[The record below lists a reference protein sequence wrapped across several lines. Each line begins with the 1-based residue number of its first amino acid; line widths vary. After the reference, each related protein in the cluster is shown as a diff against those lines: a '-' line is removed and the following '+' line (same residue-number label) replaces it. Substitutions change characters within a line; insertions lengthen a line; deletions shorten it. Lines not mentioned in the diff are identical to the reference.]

1 MFLQKA
7 QALDDITASLSGI
20 MTGLDTTIMFTTAG
34 TLDSLDSEAEDGA
47 GHLSFAGQ
55 REDILRLAQV
65 LVQDVQRLLVSSSGS
80 RAELTEAAAV
90 AHENMAQLVERI
102 KAGAVSLGSQNQE
115 TQVSKLYC
123 VLCCHISNPSPTRC
137 CSSTPPGTCAPPC
150 TGSCPR
156 PGPPTVTTWTTPPT
170 TRWRTTPRA
179 SS

>member
-1 MFLQKA
+1 MLQKA

-80 RAELTEAAAV
+80 RVQLTEAAAV

-123 VLCCHISNPSPTRC
+123 VLCCHISNPSLARC

>member
-1 MFLQKA
+1 M
-7 QALDDITASLSGI
+7 
-20 MTGLDTTIMFTTAG
+20 GLDTTIMFTTAG

-47 GHLSFAGQ
+47 GDLSFAGQ

-80 RAELTEAAAV
+80 QAELTEAAAV

-115 TQVSKLYC
+115 TQVSRDSVC
-123 VLCCHISNPSPTRC
+123 AVLCGNICNPSPTRC